1 MDAPL
6 TVLLSAMTRELRPLA
21 RALSLR
27 PAGLPG
33 VHRSWQGS
41 RHVAAVVGIGP
52 TAAGQATERVFDT
65 VDVDR
70 VLVLGVAGAIDPALR
85 VGDVFWPDRVVD
97 RASGTVFR
105 PHRVGGVGMLV
116 TSNAI
121 GGELNA
127 DQGGAGDPATTAG
140 GSDADAD
147 ADVRAGAGDPAVPV
161 ASPAAELPPETSA
174 VDMETAAIAG
184 VCEARG
190 VAWSVVRTISD
201 VPGTLDD
208 SVLELVRPDGG
219 LDPLAVARLLV
230 RNPSRARLL
239 VQIARDTQRAV
250 QALRRAAL
258 LEL

>member
-1 MDAPL
+1 
-6 TVLLSAMTRELRPLA
+6 MTREVRPLV
-21 RALSLR
+21 RSLALQ
-27 PAGLPG
+27 PAAVPG
-33 VHRSWQGS
+33 VHRSWEGGG
-41 RHVAAVVGIGP
+41 HLAAVVGIGP
-52 TAAGQATERVFDT
+52 VSARRATEQLLEAVE
-65 VDVDR
+65 VDR
-70 VLVLGVAGAIDPALR
+70 VLVLGVCGAIDPTLR
-85 VGDVFWPDRVVD
+85 VGDVLVPAQVVD

-105 PHRVGGVGMLV
+105 PHRDGGAGMLV

-121 GGELNA
+121 GGVL
-127 DQGGAGDPATTAG
+127 AGEEPDATTAG
-140 GSDADAD
+140 ADGTEAQL
-147 ADVRAGAGDPAVPV
+147 AALPT
-161 ASPAAELPPETSA
+161 AELPPETSA